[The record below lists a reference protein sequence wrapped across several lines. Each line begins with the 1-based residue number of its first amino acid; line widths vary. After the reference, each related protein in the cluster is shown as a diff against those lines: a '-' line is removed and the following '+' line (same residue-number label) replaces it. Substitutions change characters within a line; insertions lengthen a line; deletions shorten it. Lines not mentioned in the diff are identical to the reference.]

1 MKKIAIGFAGVFAA
15 LLTVT
20 LIIPDRAQPEIQTAP
35 VVASSLDELV
45 EGSTHVVTGRY
56 TNKKAEIHVPSTG
69 SNGEADNRLVGVGT
83 VYTVEVESYLK
94 GDGGREI
101 QVVQFEQYRTQEPGA
116 PLKVLESASARFP
129 LERNGRYLLFL
140 SPQGQVGSMPDLFL
154 GVAETYRF
162 KLESGEA
169 KVDGPLGDLFRGLH
183 EGRAAIF
190 PDTSEQS
197 LLSQVKT
204 IVARPPGN

>member
-1 MKKIAIGFAGVFAA
+1 MFVA
-15 LLTVT
+15 LLALT
-20 LIIPDRAQPEIQTAP
+20 LILPDRAQPEIKAAP
-35 VVASSLDELV
+35 VVADSLDELV

-56 TNKKAEIHVPSTG
+56 TNRKTEIHVPSIG
-69 SNGEADNRLVGVGT
+69 LDGESDNRLVGVGT
-83 VYTVEVESYLK
+83 VYTIEVESYVK

-101 QVVQFEQYRTQEPGA
+101 QVVQFEQYRTQEPSA

-129 LERNGRYLLFL
+129 FEQNGRYLLFL

-162 KLESGEA
+162 KLTAGEA

-183 EGRAAIF
+183 AGRDAIF
-190 PDTSEQS
+190 PNTSEQS
-197 LLSQVKT
+197 LVDQVQI
-204 IVARPPGN
+204 IVAQTPGQ